1 MRLTLLFI
9 ATLAGTALSGPLN
22 SDVDVRAH
30 LARGQVSINKGQ
42 ESTRGISHRGGPHG
56 PAMENNDSI

>member
-1 MRLTLLFI
+1 MKLTLLFI

-30 LARGQVSINKGQ
+30 LARGLVNINKGQ
-42 ESTRGISHRGGPHG
+42 ESTRGISHRGGPRG
-56 PAMENNDSI
+56 PVMEGNESL